1 MCYKLYDTKWS
12 TFIDK
17 FPGRTESNIKNKFYS
32 TLKKIAT
39 QAQLED
45 PIRFNQNFI
54 KSKNNLVQFVD
65 AAMIHGQSLPSK
77 RGRKRNIERQL
88 APKKAFLFP
97 LREHSSGTRENLA
110 CSAIIPNA
118 LTFQQQLATQS
129 SLFPCT
135 GTPLRKPFSFQPRDQ
150 DLENAKGLDS
160 ALKKYV
166 EGMEGRMRK
175 YEKWLGGLLSSKSE
189 AGKPLRGPTVLPCP
203 VTPNVANHTEL

>member
-54 KSKNNLVQFVD
+54 KSKNNLIQFVD
-65 AAMIHGQSLPSK
+65 AAMIYGQSLPSK

-97 LREHSSGTRENLA
+97 PKEHSSRVHESLA
-110 CSAIIPNA
+110 CSAIIPSA
-118 LTFQQQLATQS
+118 FIFQQQLITQS
-129 SLFPCT
+129 SFFPSVE
-135 GTPLRKPFSFQPRDQ
+135 TPHRKSLSFQPKNQ
-150 DLENAKGLDS
+150 DLEAIRGFDPI
-160 ALKKYV
+160 LKKYV
-166 EGMEGRMRK
+166 EGMEDRMRG
-175 YEKWLGGLLSSKSE
+175 YREWLGGLLNSKSE
-189 AGKPLRGPTVLPCP
+189 GGKPLRGPIILPCP
-203 VTPNVANHTEL
+203 VTLNVTNHTEL